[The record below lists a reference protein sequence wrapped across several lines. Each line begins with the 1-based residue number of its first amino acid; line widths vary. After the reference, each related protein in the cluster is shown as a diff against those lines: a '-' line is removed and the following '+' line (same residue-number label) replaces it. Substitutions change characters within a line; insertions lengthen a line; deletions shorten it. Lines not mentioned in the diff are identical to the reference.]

1 MGKQT
6 KSVSAASRL
15 AWNHQAHTNAN
26 CQCDPGVRYD
36 VWHHADCYAT
46 PIAQDMVDLG
56 VRIWQGV
63 IPENDIVGIQ
73 KSLND
78 ALPMQGGINVPAI
91 DAEGMSEEKVRAEV
105 RQTFDAYCENGRFF
119 PGFPGG
125 FCADKRV
132 DDIARDEISKYGQVY
147 VKNHYE

>member
-1 MGKQT
+1 MMY
-6 KSVSAASRL
+6 V
-15 AWNHQAHTNAN
+15 
-26 CQCDPGVRYD
+26 
-36 VWHHADCYAT
+36 HHADCYAT

-119 PGFPGG
+119 SWFSWRFLRGQ
-125 FCADKRV
+125 
-132 DDIARDEISKYGQVY
+132 AR
-147 VKNHYE
+147 

>member
-1 MGKQT
+1 
-6 KSVSAASRL
+6 
-15 AWNHQAHTNAN
+15 
-26 CQCDPGVRYD
+26 
-36 VWHHADCYAT
+36 
-46 PIAQDMVDLG
+46 MVDLG

-105 RQTFDAYCENGRFF
+105 RRTFDAYCENGRFF

-132 DDIARDEISKYGQVY
+132 DDIARDEISKYGRVY
-147 VKNHYE
+147 VKNHYEQERSGLFYGVVDIRAYFYACVPGLIWGIQNGSIVAIVFVSCSQVGQC